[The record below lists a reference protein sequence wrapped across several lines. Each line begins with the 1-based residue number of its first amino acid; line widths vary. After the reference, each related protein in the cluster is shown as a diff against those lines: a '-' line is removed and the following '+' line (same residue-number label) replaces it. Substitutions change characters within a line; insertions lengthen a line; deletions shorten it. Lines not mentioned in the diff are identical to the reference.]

1 MIKFKRIRWKNFLS
15 TGNNFTEIQF
25 DKTNTTLIL
34 GENGAG
40 KSTLLDALTFVL
52 FNKPYRNINL
62 PQLVSSVNEKDC
74 VVEVEFTDGKAE
86 YKVIRGQAPKAFEIW
101 KDGKL
106 LDQDSKA
113 KDGQKEFEETVLGM
127 NYKSFCQVVI
137 LGSANYVPFMRLTA
151 AERRAVVE
159 SILDISVFSAMNSRL
174 KERISMN
181 KEELQHAES
190 NLAVIRE
197 RVALV
202 KKMVEDEKKRTEMD
216 DAWIAEQVETANK
229 TIKDSQ
235 EIVNDCFAKIDALT
249 ESISDQGKIGKNHD
263 KLTSLKG
270 QIQKK
275 LQTLKKEI
283 GFYEVN
289 DSCPTCSQKIAEEFK
304 QNAIDKGKKKSQ
316 EMDKALT
323 DLHRE
328 IEITENRMQEISEV
342 IKKIRDLNAILMRN
356 TNEIESAQKNI
367 TTMTT
372 KKTVRVANTDEDLK
386 NALVAEQ
393 EANVEKQELIQE
405 QHYLSLASTLLKD
418 SGIKSRIIK
427 NYIPVINTTINKYL
441 TDMNFFVNFHLDEEF
456 NETIKSRHRDVF
468 TYASFSEGEKKK
480 IDLALLFAWR
490 SIASMK
496 NSITTNLLI
505 LDEILDG
512 SLDDQATE
520 SFLDIMS
527 GMQSGTNTFVI
538 SHKPKEILQDKF
550 DRCIQFVKKG
560 NFSRITQ

>member
-1 MIKFKRIRWKNFLS
+1 MITFKKIRWKNFLS
-15 TGNNFTEIQF
+15 TGNNFTEIQL
-25 DKTNTTLIL
+25 DKTDTTLIL

-62 PQLVSSVNEKDC
+62 PQLVCSVNEKDC
-74 VVEVEFTDGKAE
+74 LVEIEFSDGKSE
-86 YKVIRGQAPKAFEIW
+86 YKVVRGQAPKVFDIW

-113 KDGQKEFEETVLGM
+113 KDGQKMFEDLILGM

-159 SILDISVFSAMNSRL
+159 SILDIGVFSSMNTHL
-174 KERISMN
+174 KERISTN

-190 NLAVIRE
+190 ALAVAKE
-197 RVALV
+197 RVILL
-202 KKMVEDEKKRTEMD
+202 KKMVDDEKKRSQID
-216 DAWIAEQVETANK
+216 DAWIAEQTETANQSIKQAKIDVETALAQV
-229 TIKDSQ
+229 DQ
-235 EIVNDCFAKIDALT
+235 LT
-249 ESISDQGKIGKNHD
+249 ETISDSSKVLNTHD
-263 KLTSLKG
+263 KYGELKR
-270 QIQKK
+270 QIDKK
-275 LQTLKKEI
+275 MSALKKEI
-283 GFYEVN
+283 AFYQTN
-289 DSCPTCSQKIAEEFK
+289 DSCPTCSQKIDDQFKNTTINKGEEK
-304 QNAIDKGKKKSQ
+304 IK
-316 EMDKALT
+316 EMDKAIT
-323 DLHRE
+323 DLIRE
-328 IEITENRMQEISEV
+328 QDIAAARLTEIGKINEEIR
-342 IKKIRDLNAILMRN
+342 KLNALILKKS
-356 TNEIESAQKNI
+356 NEIETTEKHIKTISA
-367 TTMTT
+367 
-372 KKTVRVANTDEDLK
+372 KKLTNTSTSEEDLIK
-386 NALVAEQ
+386 AVSNESDAID
-393 EANVEKQELIQE
+393 EKKDLIEE

-427 NYIPVINTTINKYL
+427 NYIPVINTTINSYL
-441 TDMNFFVNFHLDEEF
+441 TQMNFFVNFHLDEEF

-512 SLDDQATE
+512 SLDDQATDA
-520 SFLDIMS
+520 FLDIMANTKA
-527 GMQSGTNTFVI
+527 GTNTFVI
-538 SHKPKEILQDKF
+538 SHKPKEVLQDKF
-550 DRCIQFVKKG
+550 DRCIQFAKRG
-560 NFSRITQ
+560 NFSRVS

>member
-1 MIKFKRIRWKNFLS
+1 MIKFKKIRWKNFLS
-15 TGNNFTEIQF
+15 TGNTFTEIQF

-74 VVEVEFTDGKAE
+74 LVEIEFTDGKSE
-86 YKVIRGQAPKAFEIW
+86 YKVIRGQAPKTFEIW
-101 KDGKL
+101 KEGKL
-106 LDQDSKA
+106 LDQDSKS
-113 KDGQKEFEETVLGM
+113 KDGQKDFEENILGM

-159 SILDISVFSAMNSRL
+159 SILDIGVFSAMNTRL
-174 KERISMN
+174 KERISIN

-190 NLAVIRE
+190 SLAVVRE
-197 RVALV
+197 RVTLIR
-202 KKMVEDEKKRTEMD
+202 KMVEDEKKRTEVD
-216 DAWIAEQVETANK
+216 DAWIAEQVEAANK
-229 TIKDSQ
+229 TIENSQ
-235 EIVNDCFAKIDALT
+235 SIINDCIEKIDALT
-249 ESISDQGKIGKNHD
+249 ESISDQGKIGKNHE
-263 KLTSLKG
+263 KLTSLRS

-275 LQTLKKEI
+275 LQTLNKEI
-283 GFYEVN
+283 GFYQNN
-289 DSCPTCSQKIAEEFK
+289 DNCPTCSQKIADDFK
-304 QNAIDKGKKKSQ
+304 NGAIEKGKKKAQ
-316 EMDKALT
+316 EMDKALNE
-323 DLHRE
+323 LHRE
-328 IEITENRMQEISEV
+328 IEIIENRILEINEV
-342 IKKIRDLNAILMRN
+342 IRKVRDLNTLVIRN
-356 TNEIESAQKNI
+356 TNEIESARKNI
-367 TTMTT
+367 GTMTT

-386 NALVAEQ
+386 NALSAEQ
-393 EANVEKQELIQE
+393 EAIEEKREIIQE

-427 NYIPVINTTINKYL
+427 NYIPVINSTINKYL

-520 SFLDIMS
+520 SFLDIMG

-550 DRCIQFVKKG
+550 DRCIQFAKKG
-560 NFSRITQ
+560 NFSRIIQ